1 MSPNQPARRLSNER
15 GVALILSLFLVTV
28 MSVLAASLMFL
39 SQTETYATM
48 NYRMMSQ
55 ARYGAESGVH
65 AAANY
70 LLNTYPAVQPGTVGD
85 ALANYNLTVSP
96 VTYNNQPVVLSA
108 VGTVLSNYPAPAVK
122 AAFGLAANGSLPN
135 GTTTVQYAAYATLMS
150 MQQVGVSGAI
160 VQRWQIVSDGSINGA
175 KTATVEVS
183 STLESQVVPGIGYG
197 VFATG
202 QACGSLTFSGSS
214 SNDSYD
220 SSTYNQALGAVTA
233 TNGGLT
239 QDRSDVGTNGNM
251 GESGNAHVHGKL
263 YTPRTGT
270 GTCNN
275 GGGGIAGDALTQGGH
290 SSLDGGLVQLPA
302 VVTFPTPAAPN
313 PLPPTTSQ
321 SINSSA
327 NCASIGLTSP
337 TCTGTSGNL
346 TINLTLAP
354 VSLGNLSLTGG
365 ANITLVGSPGATTTP
380 NFTVNSITLAGN
392 STITIQ
398 SPTTVVMNV
407 AGKNAD
413 GTTMATPI
421 DLTGGNTSNVSM
433 VPAHFLIDY
442 AGTGAVNVGGTAAMA
457 AVIDAPQAAVT
468 LTGTGD
474 YYGAAIS
481 NTFQDQGNGNF
492 HYDRDLANSLFAT
505 AGTPWLTSFSWKKN

>member
-1 MSPNQPARRLSNER
+1 MTPHPRPPRHSDER

-39 SQTETYATM
+39 SQTETYSTM

-70 LLNTYPAVQPGTVGD
+70 LLNGYTAVQPGTAGD
-85 ALANYNLTVSP
+85 PLSNYNLAVSP

-108 VGTVLSNYPAPAVK
+108 TGSIVSNYPVPATTT
-122 AAFGLAANGSLPN
+122 AFNAAANGSLTN
-135 GTTTVQYAAYATLMS
+135 GTTTVQYTAYATLMS
-150 MQQVGVSGAI
+150 MQQVGVTSAI
-160 VQRWQIVSDGSINGA
+160 VQRWQIVADGSINGA

-183 STLESQVVPGIGYG
+183 STLESLVVPGVGYG

-202 QACGSLTFSGSS
+202 DSCGALTFQGTS

-220 SSTYNQALGAVTA
+220 SSTYNPALGAVTA
-233 TNGGLT
+233 ANGGLT

-251 GESGNAHVHGKL
+251 GESGNATVHGNL

-270 GTCNN
+270 GACNN
-275 GGGGIAGDALTQGGH
+275 GGGGVAGDALTQSGH
-290 SSLDGGLVQLPA
+290 ATLDGALKQLPA
-302 VVTFPTPAAPN
+302 VVTFPTPPAPT

-321 SINSSA
+321 TINASA
-327 NCASIGLTSP
+327 NCASIGLAAP
-337 TCTGTSGNL
+337 ACTGTAGNL

-354 VSLGNLSLTGG
+354 ITLGNLSVSGG
-365 ANITLVGSPGATTTP
+365 ANITLVGSAAATTTP
-380 NFTVNSITLAGN
+380 NFTVNSITLNGN

-407 AGKNAD
+407 AGKNPD

-442 AGTGAVNVGGTAAMA
+442 AGTGAVNVGGTNATAAM
-457 AVIDAPQAAVT
+457 VDAPNAAVT

-474 YYGAAIS
+474 FYGAALS
-481 NTFQDQGNGNF
+481 NTFLDKGTGNF
-492 HYDRDLANSLFAT
+492 HYDRNLANSLFAT
-505 AGTPWLTSFSWKKN
+505 AGAPWLTSFSWKKN

>member
-1 MSPNQPARRLSNER
+1 MTPTLRTPWRSDER
-15 GVALILSLFLVTV
+15 GVALILSLFLVMV

-70 LLNTYPAVQPGTVGD
+70 LLNGYTAVQPVTAGD
-85 ALANYNLTVSP
+85 PLSNYNLTVSP
-96 VTYNNQPVVLSA
+96 VTWNNQPVVLSA
-108 VGTVLSNYPAPAVK
+108 TPSIPSHYPVDAVVT
-122 AAFGLAANGSLPN
+122 AFNTAANGSLKN
-135 GTTTVQYAAYATLMS
+135 GTTAVQYTGYATLMS
-150 MQQVGVSGAI
+150 MQQVGVSGGI
-160 VQRWQIVSDGSINGA
+160 VQRWQIVADGSINGA

-183 STLESQVVPGIGYG
+183 ATLESQPVPGIGYG

-202 QACGSLTFSGSS
+202 QACGALTFQGSS

-220 SSTYNQALGAVTA
+220 SSTYNPALGAVTA
-233 TNGGLT
+233 ANGGLSS
-239 QDRSDVGTNGNM
+239 DRSDVGTNGNM

-290 SSLDGGLVQLPA
+290 STLDGGLVQLPA
-302 VVTFPTPAAPN
+302 VVTIPTPPAPN
-313 PLPPTTSQ
+313 PLPPMTSQ
-321 SINSSA
+321 TINAGA
-327 NCASIGLTSP
+327 NCASIGLTAP
-337 TCTGTSGNL
+337 TCTGAAGNL
-346 TINLTLAP
+346 TINLMLAP
-354 VSLGNLSLTGG
+354 VALGNLSLTGG
-365 ANITLVGSPGATTTP
+365 ANITLVGSPAATTTP

-407 AGKNAD
+407 AGKNPD
-413 GTTMATPI
+413 GTPMATPI

-442 AGTGAVNVGGTAAMA
+442 AGTGAVNVGGTAATA
-457 AVIDAPQAAVT
+457 AVLDAPNAAVT
-468 LTGTGD
+468 LSGTGD
-474 YYGAAIS
+474 FYGAALS
-481 NTFQDQGNGNF
+481 NTFLDKGTGNF
-492 HYDRDLANSLFAT
+492 HYDRDLAKSLFAT
-505 AGTPWLTSFSWKKN
+505 PGAPWLTSFSWKKN

>member
-1 MSPNQPARRLSNER
+1 M
-15 GVALILSLFLVTV
+15 G
-28 MSVLAASLMFL
+28 
-39 SQTETYATM
+39 
-48 NYRMMSQ
+48 
-55 ARYGAESGVH
+55 
-65 AAANY
+65 
-70 LLNTYPAVQPGTVGD
+70 
-85 ALANYNLTVSP
+85 
-96 VTYNNQPVVLSA
+96 
-108 VGTVLSNYPAPAVK
+108 
-122 AAFGLAANGSLPN
+122 
-135 GTTTVQYAAYATLMS
+135 
-150 MQQVGVSGAI
+150 
-160 VQRWQIVSDGSINGA
+160 
-175 KTATVEVS
+175 S
-183 STLESQVVPGIGYG
+183 STLESLVVPGVGYG

-202 QACGSLTFSGSS
+202 DGCGALTFQGTS

-220 SSTYNQALGAVTA
+220 SSTYNPVLGAVSA

-290 SSLDGGLVQLPA
+290 ATLDGGLVQLPA
-302 VVTFPTPAAPN
+302 VATFATPPAPN
-313 PLPPTTSQ
+313 PLPPTSSQ
-321 SINSSA
+321 GIDASA
-327 NCASIGLTSP
+327 NCASIGLTAP
-337 TCTGTSGNL
+337 ACTGAPGNL

-365 ANITLVGSPGATTTP
+365 PTSRWSAAPPRRQRRI
-380 NFTVNSITLAGN
+380 FTVNSITLAGN

-407 AGKNAD
+407 AGKNPD

-442 AGTGAVNVGGTAAMA
+442 AGHRVGHGRGHRRDRRGDRCAECGD
-457 AVIDAPQAAVT
+457 DAEGHRGFLRRRHHEHLRRQRHRQLP
-468 LTGTGD
+468 
-474 YYGAAIS
+474 
-481 NTFQDQGNGNF
+481 
-492 HYDRDLANSLFAT
+492 
-505 AGTPWLTSFSWKKN
+505 